1 LSDDA
6 EDWKAFRRVMQKAE
20 YVERVEIEND
30 MLRLARDTLRD
41 LLAEAEAKIAFL
53 EDEAR
58 FRDKRS
64 RRRRPA
70 SES

>member
-58 FRDKRS
+58 FRDKRG
-64 RRRRPA
+64 
-70 SES
+70 